1 MSAFVLDDLFITHK
15 SLCSF
20 SSLVKMS
27 IPMNYDSLVLRISA
41 ERKVEN
47 IIPVVWSVFFFWEN
61 FTYTPRSIGAF
72 AIIPLKFKNLQYRYL
87 KSFPLLISPISY

>member
-47 IIPVVWSVFFFWEN
+47 IRPVVWSVFFF
-61 FTYTPRSIGAF
+61 FG
-72 AIIPLKFKNLQYRYL
+72 KNLIKTL
-87 KSFPLLISPISY
+87 EV